1 MSRHRVAFSF
11 SRIITIAVLLLFL
24 VISVAPF
31 LLVWSAAFKTKADL
45 VTNVLGPPKTFH
57 FENIRKAWIQGR
69 FGTYYKNSILVV
81 VPVVAGTIL
90 LSLANAYAFAYFRIP
105 AKELLFGII
114 LLGMT
119 IPMEVV
125 IIQLYYHLLNLGL
138 LNTLKGL
145 VLAQIGMGIPFG
157 TFFLRGTLK
166 EIPRSLIDAAE
177 IDGAGTFAIL
187 TRILIPMSGSAIMTL
202 IVFFF
207 TWTWN
212 EFLLTL
218 VVIHSDSLRTL
229 PVGMAFFQGK
239 YTGDTPLIAMG
250 AARMT
255 LPIIILYIVL
265 QKYVISGITAGAL
278 KE

>member
-1 MSRHRVAFSF
+1 M
-11 SRIITIAVLLLFL
+11 
-24 VISVAPF
+24 
-31 LLVWSAAFKTKADL
+31 
-45 VTNVLGPPKTFH
+45 
-57 FENIRKAWIQGR
+57 
-69 FGTYYKNSILVV
+69 
-81 VPVVAGTIL
+81 
-90 LSLANAYAFAYFRIP
+90 
-105 AKELLFGII
+105 
-114 LLGMT
+114 
-119 IPMEVV
+119 
-125 IIQLYYHLLNLGL
+125 
-138 LNTLKGL
+138 
-145 VLAQIGMGIPFG
+145 
-157 TFFLRGTLK
+157 K

-250 AARMT
+250 AALMT